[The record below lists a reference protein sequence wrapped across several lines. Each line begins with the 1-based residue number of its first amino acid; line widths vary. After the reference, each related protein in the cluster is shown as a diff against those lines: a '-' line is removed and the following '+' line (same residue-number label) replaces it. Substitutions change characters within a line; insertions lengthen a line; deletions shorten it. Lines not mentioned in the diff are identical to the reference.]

1 MNETNT
7 VAEGIEDGISP
18 VTQARKSTINA
29 KAFFTLAASG
39 VLILALAALL
49 IARFGAQRR
58 QDAADRQAAIQAAT
72 AASAGAQPLHIT
84 GNPAGHPPTA
94 GGVQPA
100 VAQAQPELRADSE
113 AGPGLGE
120 IRIPAIDPGESGAAP
135 IGVYPAQSGAM
146 PRSGA
151 GARASAQPL
160 VADPYDAP
168 VLLAPAPAL
177 QDAGRAGLGAPGSLG
192 AGVDSTVEDGMA
204 QTRARLE
211 DTRARLEQALKSV
224 GAGQGSA
231 SAQVAVSA
239 ASASLVPGAQEQG
252 LKISSTARA
261 GAARLVAPSLT
272 LPRGTTFGCALA
284 SKIVSDETGAVSCV
298 VSRNVYGSDGRVL
311 LIERGS
317 HLDGAY
323 HAQVRVGQSRVAVLW
338 ERLRMPNGVVVDLA
352 SPATGALG
360 EAGLDGFVD
369 NHWPGR
375 IGAALFLSLIDDA
388 VKIDIAREQAKGNA
402 SGTVLLQGSGS
413 ETSTLA
419 GKVLDS
425 TINIPPTI
433 VKNQGEIVA
442 VNVAQDVDFS
452 TVYELRASTL

>member
-1 MNETNT
+1 MIEENT
-7 VAEGIEDGISP
+7 VAEAIEDGISP

-39 VLILALAALL
+39 VVILALAAVL

-58 QDAADRQAAIQAAT
+58 QDAADKQAASQAAT
-72 AASAGAQPLHIT
+72 AASAGAQPLKIT

-100 VAQAQPELRADSE
+100 VAQALPDLRAGSE
-113 AGPGLGE
+113 AGPGLGQ

-135 IGVYPAQSGAM
+135 IGVYPAQPGAM
-146 PRSGA
+146 ARTAA

-168 VLLAPAPAL
+168 VLLTPAPAL
-177 QDAGRAGLGAPGSLG
+177 QDAGRASFGAPGSLG
-192 AGVDSTVEDGMA
+192 AGVDSTLEDGMA

-211 DTRARLEQALKSV
+211 ETRARLEQALKSV

-231 SAQVAVSA
+231 AAQVAVSA
-239 ASASLVPGAQEQG
+239 AGAAPGGQEQG
-252 LKISSTARA
+252 VKISSTARA

-272 LPRGTTFGCALA
+272 LARGTTFGCALA

-323 HAQVRVGQSRVAVLW
+323 HAQVRVGQSRVSVLW

-360 EAGLDGFVD
+360 EAGVDGFVD

-375 IGAALFLSLIDDA
+375 IGAALLLSLIDDA